1 MFQAS
6 FVIELEISAYVPN
19 LIGTSLDFLSL
30 CKVGLFVNLVSLIG
44 SPNKW
49 MQLESFSTQFT
60 AQEKEKYM

>member
-6 FVIELEISAYVPN
+6 FVIELEISAYVP
-19 LIGTSLDFLSL
+19 IFLAPHLTFVFL
-30 CKVGLFVNLVSLIG
+30 CKVGLFVNLISLTGSLI
-44 SPNKW
+44 KW